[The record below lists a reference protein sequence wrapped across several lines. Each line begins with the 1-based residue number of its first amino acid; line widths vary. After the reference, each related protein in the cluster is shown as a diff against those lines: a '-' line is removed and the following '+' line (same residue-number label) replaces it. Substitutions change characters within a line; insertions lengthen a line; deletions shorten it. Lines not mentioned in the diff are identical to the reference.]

1 MPSSKPPSAPVGP
14 PSDTPPPPVA
24 AAKQAVAVAGPRTA
38 PAAGSRVLVA
48 DDNAASRELV
58 RALLRSVGHRVDLA
72 INGAEA
78 VAAASGGGYDLV
90 LMDVRMP
97 VQDGISATRA
107 IRALDGPAARVPIIA
122 LSANILAR
130 QIETYRASG
139 MDDHIGKPIATGE
152 LLAKVAR
159 WSGLARP

>member
-1 MPSSKPPSAPVGP
+1 MSSSKPPSAPIGP
-14 PSDTPPPPVA
+14 SSDTPPPVA
-24 AAKQAVAVAGPRTA
+24 AAEQAVAVAGPQAA

-72 INGAEA
+72 TNGAEA
-78 VAAASGGGYDLV
+78 VAAVSRGGYDLV

-107 IRALDGPAARVPIIA
+107 IRALDGPVARVPIIA
-122 LSANILAR
+122 LSANILTR

-159 WSGLARP
+159 WSGAASR

>member
-1 MPSSKPPSAPVGP
+1 MPSSKPPSAPAGL
-14 PSDTPPPPVA
+14 PSDTPPTPVA
-24 AAKQAVAVAGPRTA
+24 AAEQAVAVAGSQTV
-38 PAAGSRVLVA
+38 PAVGARVLVA
-48 DDNAASRELV
+48 DDNAANRELV
-58 RALLRSVGHRVDLA
+58 RALLRSVGHRVDLV
-72 INGAEA
+72 INGVEA
-78 VAAASGGGYDLV
+78 VAAVSRGGYDVV

-107 IRALDGPAARVPIIA
+107 IRALDGPVSRVPIIA
-122 LSANILAR
+122 LSANVLAR

>member
-1 MPSSKPPSAPVGP
+1 MLSSKPPSAPP
-14 PSDTPPPPVA
+14 DLPFDTP
-24 AAKQAVAVAGPRTA
+24 

-58 RALLRSVGHRVDLA
+58 LALLRSVGHRVDLA
-72 INGAEA
+72 TNGAEA
-78 VAAASGGGYDLV
+78 VAAVSRGGYDVV

-107 IRALDGPAARVPIIA
+107 IRALDGPVARVPIIA

-159 WSGLARP
+159 WSGAASR